1 MTEPTPA
8 ANQILSKATR
18 KEWIGLVVIALPC
31 LLYSMDLTVLNL
43 AIPTISEELKP
54 SGTELLWIIDIYGFM
69 VAGMLITMGTLGD
82 RIGRRKLLLI
92 GAAAFGA
99 ASLFAAF
106 ARSAEMLILSR
117 AVLGIAG
124 ATVAPSTLSLI
135 RNMFHDEK
143 QRTFAIG
150 MWITA
155 YSVGGAIGP
164 LVGGLL
170 LQYFHW
176 GSVFLANVPVMLL
189 LLLVG
194 PKYLPEFTNP
204 NADKLDLLSAALS
217 IASVLSII
225 LGFKLTAEHGVHLT
239 ALAFAAAGLLLGW
252 LFIRRQKILKDP
264 LIDLNLF
271 KGSSSFTLLLC
282 MNTLSVFTTFGC
294 YIFISQYLQLVL
306 GLSPLVAGLWTLPWS
321 VGFIVGS
328 MLTPK
333 LTVRFKKTTIM
344 AYGLFLA
351 AAGFVVLSRVGD
363 LSIVAVV
370 GSSILFSFGLAPLF
384 TLITDMIL
392 SAVTPER
399 AGSAGA
405 LSETSSELGG
415 ALGIAVLGS
424 IGTAIYRLHMEAAL
438 PSGLNVEDTE
448 TAISTIGGA
457 IATAANQP
465 ESIAIPLTQAAH
477 ASFID
482 SMEIMAI
489 ISAVLCVLLAATE
502 LYAFRNKTLG

>member
-1 MTEPTPA
+1 MIEPADNIQQET
-8 ANQILSKATR
+8 SKAGR

-92 GAAAFGA
+92 GAAAFGVASVFA
-99 ASLFAAF
+99 ASV
-106 ARSAEMLILSR
+106 RSAELLILSR
-117 AVLGIAG
+117 AVLGVAG

-176 GSVFLANVPVMLL
+176 SSIFLANVPVMLL
-189 LLLVG
+189 LLAVG
-194 PKYLPEFTNP
+194 PKFLPEFKNP
-204 NADKLDLLSAALS
+204 NAGRLDFASALLSLAAILS
-217 IASVLSII
+217 VI
-225 LGFKLTAEHGVHLT
+225 LGFKLTAEQGINLT
-239 ALAFAAAGLLLGW
+239 ASTFVVTGLILGW
-252 LFIRRQKILKDP
+252 LFIKRQRKLKDP

-271 KGSSSFTLLLC
+271 KRSSSFGLLLS
-282 MNTLSVFTTFGC
+282 MNTLSIFTTFGC

-321 VGFIVGS
+321 LGFIVGS
-328 MLTPK
+328 VVTPK
-333 LTVRFKKTTIM
+333 IANHFKKTTIM
-344 AYGLFLA
+344 AFGLLLA
-351 AAGFVVLSRVGD
+351 ALGFVVLARVSSLG
-363 LSIVAVV
+363 LTAIV

-392 SAVTPER
+392 SAVPPER
-399 AGSAGA
+399 AGTAGA

-424 IGTAIYRLHMEAAL
+424 IGAAIYKLRMTSDL
-438 PSGLNVEDTE
+438 PLGLSGEDRE
-448 TAISTIGGA
+448 NAVSTIGGA
-457 IATAANQP
+457 MAVSAKLPRDIGTSLKEVA
-465 ESIAIPLTQAAH
+465 EY
-477 ASFID
+477 SFIH
-482 SMEIMAI
+482 SIETMAI
-489 ISAVLCVLLAATE
+489 ISSAMCVLLALTVLYVFRKAT
-502 LYAFRNKTLG
+502 R